1 MLRCA
6 RMICATY
13 PPSPFLASVV
23 TGALGA
29 FLAVAIAAVCW
40 LLALRRQDLRKVRD
54 LAESESRF
62 RLLFDRSPDASTL
75 FDTRTGR
82 FTHCNEAALR
92 LLRADR
98 EWIIGKH
105 PWEIA
110 PERQPDGTASAE
122 KAKGLIER
130 VNLTGA
136 ARFEW
141 QHLRGDGTSFP
152 AEISI
157 TALELS
163 DQPLWMAV
171 IRDVTDWKRA
181 QETAE
186 LANQSLEQRVAERT
200 AELARANEQL
210 RHAETELRRA
220 LAAERELGEL
230 KSNFVSMVS
239 HEFRTPLGIISSSSQ
254 ILERYFDRL
263 DCEARAE
270 HLGAIGQAVRRMA
283 AMMENVLL
291 LSRMDRSRMEFAP
304 AELEL
309 EPFCRGLVD
318 EMNSATSAVKP
329 IRIEIAPDVPATIQ
343 ADENLLRHILTNLI
357 SNAVKYSPPEVN
369 SRLAV
374 CRQNGGLAFAV
385 SDAGIGIPEADQSRL
400 FQTFHRGSNVGQR
413 PGTGLGLVIVKRCCD
428 LHGASIDFTSAAG
441 SGTTFTVTLP
451 LSNS

>member
-1 MLRCA
+1 MKPTMLLVA
-6 RMICATY
+6 Y
-13 PPSPFLASVV
+13 PALPVLASIL

-29 FLAVAIAAVCW
+29 LLAVAMAGVLW
-40 LLALRRQDLRKVRD
+40 LIALRRQDLQRIHE
-54 LAESESRF
+54 LAESETRL
-62 RLLFDRSPDASTL
+62 RLLFDRSPDAATL

-92 LLRADR
+92 LLRANRD
-98 EWIIGKH
+98 WIIGKH

-110 PERQPDGTASAE
+110 PELQPDGTPSAE
-122 KAKGLIER
+122 KARELING

-141 QHLRGDGTSFP
+141 QHRRGDGTDFP

-181 QETAE
+181 QDQAA
-186 LANQSLEQRVAERT
+186 LANQSLEKRVTERT
-200 AELARANEQL
+200 AELGRANEQL
-210 RHAETELRRA
+210 RHVEAELRRA

-254 ILERYFDRL
+254 ILERYFARL
-263 DCEARAE
+263 DDGARRE
-270 HLGAIGQAVRRMA
+270 HLEAIGHAVRRMA

-291 LSRMDRSRMEFAP
+291 LSRMDRSRMEFTP
-304 AELEL
+304 GELEL
-309 EPFCRGLVD
+309 EPFCRQLVD
-318 EMNSATSAVKP
+318 ELQSATSAPHPVRVDLAP
-329 IRIEIAPDVPATIQ
+329 NLPETIR

-357 SNAVKYSPPEVN
+357 SNAVKYSPPESSPQLSVAHGDGA
-369 SRLAV
+369 LK
-374 CRQNGGLAFAV
+374 FAV
-385 SDAGIGIPEADQSRL
+385 IDNGIGILEADRSRM

-413 PGTGLGLVIVKRCCD
+413 SGTGLGLVIVKRCCD
-428 LHGASIDFTSAAG
+428 LHGASIDFVSEPG
-441 SGTTFTVTLP
+441 RGTTFTVTLP
-451 LSNS
+451 LSNA

>member
-1 MLRCA
+1 
-6 RMICATY
+6 MIFALH
-13 PPSPFLASVV
+13 PPSPVLASIV

-29 FLAVAIAAVCW
+29 LLAVALIGIAW
-40 LLALRRQDLRKVRD
+40 LLVLRRQDLRRVRE
-54 LAESESRF
+54 LAESESRL

-75 FDTRTGR
+75 FDTRTGH

-98 EWIIGKH
+98 DWIIGKH
-105 PWEIA
+105 PWEVA
-110 PERQPDGTASAE
+110 PERQPDGMLSTE
-122 KAKGLIER
+122 KAKALIER
-130 VNLTGA
+130 VILTGA

-157 TALELS
+157 TALEVS
-163 DQPLWMAV
+163 DRPLWMAV

-181 QETAE
+181 QEAAA

-200 AELARANEQL
+200 AELGQANEQL
-210 RHAETELRRA
+210 RHAESELRRA

-254 ILERYFDRL
+254 ILERYFSRL
-263 DCEARAE
+263 DEEARHE

-291 LSRMDRSRMEFAP
+291 LSRMDRSKMEYAP
-304 AELEL
+304 AALEL
-309 EPFCRGLVD
+309 EPFCRGLID
-318 EMNSATSAVKP
+318 EMNSATSAARP
-329 IRIEIAPDVPATIQ
+329 IRIEIAPEVPSTIQ

-357 SNAVKYSPPEVN
+357 SNAVKYSPAEAS
-369 SRLAV
+369 SRLSV
-374 CRQNGGLAFAV
+374 SRENGALTFTI
-385 SDAGIGIPEADQSRL
+385 SDAGIGIPEQDRARL
-400 FQTFHRGSNVGQR
+400 FETFHRGSNVGQR

-428 LHGASIDFTSAAG
+428 LHGASIDFTSESG
-441 SGTTFTVTLP
+441 RGTTFTVTLP
-451 LSNS
+451 LTNP

>member
-1 MLRCA
+1 MFF
-6 RMICATY
+6 ATHSY
-13 PPSPFLASVV
+13 TPVLASIV

-29 FLAVAIAAVCW
+29 FLVVALAAVAW
-40 LLALRRQDLRKVRD
+40 LVRLRRQDSQRMKE
-54 LAESESRF
+54 LAESESRL
-62 RLLFDRSPDASTL
+62 RMLFDRSPDAATL

-92 LLRADR
+92 LLRAERD
-98 EWIIGKH
+98 WIVGKH
-105 PWEIA
+105 PWQIA
-110 PERQPDGTASAE
+110 PDQQPDGTPSAE
-122 KAKGLIER
+122 AAKALIER

-181 QETAE
+181 QEVAAQ
-186 LANQSLEQRVAERT
+186 ANQSLEQRVNERT
-200 AELARANEQL
+200 AELGRANEQL
-210 RHAETELRRA
+210 RQTGIELQRA

-239 HEFRTPLGIISSSSQ
+239 HEFRTPLGIIASSAQ
-254 ILERYFDRL
+254 ILERYFARL
-263 DCEARAE
+263 DEEARRE
-270 HLGAIGQAVRRMA
+270 HLGAIGDSVRRMA

-304 AELEL
+304 VALEL
-309 EPFCRGLVD
+309 DPFCRRLTD
-318 EMNSATSAVKP
+318 EMRSAVSATLP
-329 IRIEIAPDVPATIQ
+329 ITLEIAPDVPETIR
-343 ADENLLRHILTNLI
+343 ADENLLRHILANLL
-357 SNAVKYSPPEVN
+357 SNAVKYSAPDTSARLSV
-369 SRLAV
+369 SRA
-374 CRQNGGLAFAV
+374 NGVLAFAV
-385 SDAGIGIPEADQSRL
+385 ADSGIGIPDEDRSHL
-400 FQTFHRGSNVGQR
+400 FETFHRGSNVGQR

-428 LHGASIDFTSAAG
+428 LHGASIDFTSQPG
-441 SGTTFTVTLP
+441 RGTTFTVTFP
-451 LSNS
+451 LSNL